1 MEIKRDILT
10 GKAYIE
16 EAPVFDF
23 SDQKVVTFAKLLAS
37 GFKVFEAY
45 KMSGF
50 EGETKQAASEMLQN
64 EKVIELLKYF
74 KAERGKMIDITE
86 KELIYNLACIATYNP
101 KDFFNDD
108 GTPKLI
114 SELTDA
120 QARAIVD
127 INYEVITMPNGA
139 ITNKTKFKFGD
150 KMAALKELIPLK
162 QANKQQNKDRK
173 LIIGVLEKETTKKV
187 KKNETE

>member
-10 GKAYIE
+10 GKTYIE
-16 EAPVFDF
+16 EKPVFDF

-64 EKVIELLKYF
+64 EKVIELLRYF
-74 KAERGKMIDITE
+74 KAERGRMIDITE
-86 KELIYNLACIATYNP
+86 KELIYNLACLATYNL
-101 KDFFNDD
+101 KDYFNDD

-127 INYEVITMPNGA
+127 VNYEVITMPNGNR
-139 ITNKTKFKFGD
+139 IDKTKFKFGD

-173 LIIGVLEKETTKKV
+173 LIIGVLEKKG
-187 KKNETE
+187 KKNEN